1 MFSDTWRF
9 YKFLVLLSVLQ
20 PFFTCPGCSVKE
32 DRDLCPCTLVLEFPD
47 EDAERLQ
54 YGVTVCLRGD
64 SDVEGGFS
72 LCDTLLA
79 VRSASSASDET
90 SFGASNDDADSLY
103 DSCPNVISGKLSFS
117 YPVPKGNLDLSIA
130 YSENGFAGKLNAS
143 GRWIEIEEG
152 RPCPPIWTYCEKVS
166 ARADRVTVPVRLH
179 KNFCRIDI
187 QVRDVDGAEF
197 PFKLRVRGN
206 VNGYGLDGKP
216 ARGDFLCD
224 AERVETEVAGTEPV
238 LEGAESETVSEVAGS
253 GHGYAVTV
261 PRQTDDSL
269 ILEIV
274 AGGGVAKSFA
284 IGNYIASSG
293 YDWTSADLKDI
304 CLEID
309 YARTVILFTIDKWT
323 HSEQFEVV
331 I

>member
-1 MFSDTWRF
+1 MFSETWRF

-32 DRDLCPCTLVLEFPD
+32 DRDLCPCTLVLEFHS

-54 YGVTVCLRGD
+54 DGVTVCMRGYSAD
-64 SDVEGGFS
+64 GFS

-79 VRSASSASDET
+79 GQAASD
-90 SFGASNDDADSLY
+90 GSL
-103 DSCPNVISGKLSFS
+103 DTISDKWS
-117 YPVPKGNLDLSIA
+117 YSYVVPKGDIDLAVA
-130 YSENGFAGKLNAS
+130 YSADGLAGELNSS
-143 GRWIEIEEG
+143 GRWIEIDEG
-152 RPCPPIWTYCEKVS
+152 RPCPSIWTCCEKVS

-187 QVRDVDGAEF
+187 QVRDVDGEEF

-216 ARGDFLCD
+216 ARGAFLCD
-224 AERVETEVAGTEPV
+224 AERSETE
-238 LEGAESETVSEVAGS
+238 SAGS

-261 PRQTDDSL
+261 PRQTDDFL
-269 ILEIV
+269 TLEIV
-274 AGGGVAKSFA
+274 TDDGVAKSFA
-284 IGNYIASSG
+284 IGNYIAASG

-309 YARTVILFTIDKWT
+309 YARTVISFTIDKWT
-323 HSEQFEVV
+323 YSEQFEVV

>member
-1 MFSDTWRF
+1 MFSETWRF

-32 DRDLCPCTLVLEFPD
+32 DRDLCPCTLVLEFPR

-54 YGVTVCLRGD
+54 DGVTVCMRGY
-64 SDVEGGFS
+64 SDDGFS

-79 VRSASSASDET
+79 GQAASDGSPDT
-90 SFGASNDDADSLY
+90 VSDKG
-103 DSCPNVISGKLSFS
+103 S
-117 YPVPKGNLDLSIA
+117 YSYVVPKGDIDLAVA
-130 YSENGFAGKLNAS
+130 YSADGLAGELNSS
-143 GRWIEIEEG
+143 GRWIEIDEG
-152 RPCPPIWTYCEKVS
+152 RPCPSIWTCCEKVS
-166 ARADRVTVPVRLH
+166 ARADRVTVPVRLR

-187 QVRDVDGAEF
+187 QVRDVDGKEF

-216 ARGDFLCD
+216 ARGAFLCD
-224 AERVETEVAGTEPV
+224 AERSETEGSGFGTE
-238 LEGAESETVSEVAGS
+238 SEVPGSGTASENTGS

-274 AGGGVAKSFA
+274 TGDGVALIRARDESRTH
-284 IGNYIASSG
+284 
-293 YDWTSADLKDI
+293 TS
-304 CLEID
+304 
-309 YARTVILFTIDKWT
+309 
-323 HSEQFEVV
+323 
-331 I
+331 

>member
-1 MFSDTWRF
+1 MFSETWRF

-32 DRDLCPCTLVLEFPD
+32 DRDLCPCTLVLEFPR

-54 YGVTVCLRGD
+54 DGVTVCMRGY
-64 SDVEGGFS
+64 SDDGFS

-79 VRSASSASDET
+79 DRAASSGGPDT
-90 SFGASNDDADSLY
+90 
-103 DSCPNVISGKLSFS
+103 VSGKWS
-117 YPVPKGNLDLSIA
+117 YSYVVPKGDIDLAVA
-130 YSENGFAGKLNAS
+130 YSADGLAGELNSS
-143 GRWIEIEEG
+143 GRWIEIDEG
-152 RPCPPIWTYCEKVS
+152 RPCPSIWTCCEKVS

-187 QVRDVDGAEF
+187 QVRDVDGEEF

-216 ARGDFLCD
+216 ARGAFLCD
-224 AERVETEVAGTEPV
+224 AERSETESAGY
-238 LEGAESETVSEVAGS
+238 
-253 GHGYAVTV
+253 GYAVTV

-269 ILEIV
+269 TLEIV
-274 AGGGVAKSFA
+274 TDDGVAKSFA

-309 YARTVILFTIDKWT
+309 YARTVISFTIDKWT

>member
-1 MFSDTWRF
+1 MFSETWRF

-32 DRDLCPCTLVLEFPD
+32 DRDLCPCTLVLEFPS

-54 YGVTVCLRGD
+54 DGVIVCMRGY
-64 SDVEGGFS
+64 SDNDFS

-79 VRSASSASDET
+79 GQTASSGGPD
-90 SFGASNDDADSLY
+90 
-103 DSCPNVISGKLSFS
+103 NVSGKWS
-117 YPVPKGNLDLSIA
+117 YSYVVPKGDVDLAVS
-130 YSENGFAGKLNAS
+130 YSADGLAGKLNSS
-143 GRWIEIEEG
+143 GRWIEIDEG
-152 RPCPPIWTYCEKVS
+152 RPCPSIWTCCEKVS

-187 QVRDVDGAEF
+187 QVRDVDGEEF

-216 ARGDFLCD
+216 ARGAFLCD
-224 AERVETEVAGTEPV
+224 AERSETESSGT
-238 LEGAESETVSEVAGS
+238 ASESTGY
-253 GHGYAVTV
+253 GYAVTV

-269 ILEIV
+269 TLEIV
-274 AGGGVAKSFA
+274 TGDGVAKSFA
-284 IGNYIASSG
+284 IGNYISASG

-309 YARTVILFTIDKWT
+309 YARTVISFTIDKWT

>member
-1 MFSDTWRF
+1 MFSETWRF

-32 DRDLCPCTLVLEFPD
+32 DRDLCPCTLVLEFPR

-54 YGVTVCLRGD
+54 DGVTVCMRGY
-64 SDVEGGFS
+64 SDDGFS
-72 LCDTLLA
+72 LCDILLA
-79 VRSASSASDET
+79 GQPASGGASD
-90 SFGASNDDADSLY
+90 G
-103 DSCPNVISGKLSFS
+103 VS
-117 YPVPKGNLDLSIA
+117 YSYVVPKGDVDLAVA
-130 YSENGFAGKLNAS
+130 YSADGLAGELNSS
-143 GRWIEIEEG
+143 GRWIEIDEG
-152 RPCPPIWTYCEKVS
+152 RPCPSIWTCCEKVS

-187 QVRDVDGAEF
+187 QVRDVDGEEF

-216 ARGDFLCD
+216 ARGAFLCD
-224 AERVETEVAGTEPV
+224 AERSETENTGSGTESD
-238 LEGAESETVSEVAGS
+238 GDDSGTASESTGY

-269 ILEIV
+269 TLEIV
-274 AGGGVAKSFA
+274 TDDGVAKSFA
-284 IGNYIASSG
+284 IGNYIAASG

-309 YARTVILFTIDKWT
+309 YARTVISFTIDKWT

>member
-32 DRDLCPCTLVLEFPD
+32 DRDLCPCTLVLEFPG

-54 YGVTVCLRGD
+54 DGVTVCMRGY
-64 SDVEGGFS
+64 SDGNGFS
-72 LCDTLLA
+72 LCDTI
-79 VRSASSASDET
+79 STGQPASG
-90 SFGASNDDADSLY
+90 GAPDG
-103 DSCPNVISGKLSFS
+103 VS
-117 YPVPKGNLDLSIA
+117 YSYVVPKGDIDLAVA
-130 YSENGFAGKLNAS
+130 YSADGLAGELNSS
-143 GRWIEIEEG
+143 GKWIEIDEG
-152 RPCPPIWTYCEKVS
+152 RPCPSIWTCCEKVS

-187 QVRDVDGAEF
+187 QVRDVDGEEF

-216 ARGDFLCD
+216 ARGAFLCD
-224 AERVETEVAGTEPV
+224 AESAEMEGSGFGTE
-238 LEGAESETVSEVAGS
+238 SEVPGS
-253 GHGYAVTV
+253 GTASESTGSIHGYSVTV

-269 ILEIV
+269 TLEIV
-274 AGGGVAKSFA
+274 TGDDVAKSFA
-284 IGNYIASSG
+284 IGNYIAASG

>member
-1 MFSDTWRF
+1 MFSETWRF

-32 DRDLCPCTLVLEFPD
+32 DRDLCPCTLVLEFPR

-54 YGVTVCLRGD
+54 DGVTVCMRGY
-64 SDVEGGFS
+64 SDDGFS

-79 VRSASSASDET
+79 DRAASSGGPDT
-90 SFGASNDDADSLY
+90 
-103 DSCPNVISGKLSFS
+103 VSGKGAYS
-117 YPVPKGNLDLSIA
+117 YVVPKGDIDLAVA
-130 YSENGFAGKLNAS
+130 YSADGLAGELNSS
-143 GRWIEIEEG
+143 GRWIEIDEG
-152 RPCPPIWTYCEKVS
+152 RPCPSIWTCCEKVS
-166 ARADRVTVPVRLH
+166 ARAYRVTVPVRLH

-187 QVRDVDGAEF
+187 QVRDVDGEEF

-216 ARGDFLCD
+216 ARGAFLCD
-224 AERVETEVAGTEPV
+224 AERSETESAGSGTESD
-238 LEGAESETVSEVAGS
+238 GDDSGTASESTGY

-274 AGGGVAKSFA
+274 TGDGVAKSFA

-309 YARTVILFTIDKWT
+309 YARTVISFTIDKWT

>member
-1 MFSDTWRF
+1 MFSETWRF

-32 DRDLCPCTLVLEFPD
+32 DRDLCPCTLVLEFPS

-54 YGVTVCLRGD
+54 DGVTVCMRGY
-64 SDVEGGFS
+64 SDDGFS

-79 VRSASSASDET
+79 GQTASDGSPDT
-90 SFGASNDDADSLY
+90 
-103 DSCPNVISGKLSFS
+103 ISGKGS
-117 YPVPKGNLDLSIA
+117 YSYVVPKGDLDLAVA
-130 YSENGFAGKLNAS
+130 YSADGLVGELNSS
-143 GRWIEIEEG
+143 GRWIEIDEG
-152 RPCPPIWTYCEKVS
+152 RPCPSIWTCCDKVS

-187 QVRDVDGAEF
+187 QVRDVDGEEF

-216 ARGDFLCD
+216 ARGAFLCD
-224 AERVETEVAGTEPV
+224 AERSETESAGY
-238 LEGAESETVSEVAGS
+238 
-253 GHGYAVTV
+253 GYAVTV

-269 ILEIV
+269 TLEIV
-274 AGGGVAKSFA
+274 TDDGVAKSFA
-284 IGNYIASSG
+284 IGNYIAASG

-309 YARTVILFTIDKWT
+309 YARTVISFTIDKWT

>member
-1 MFSDTWRF
+1 MFSETWRF

-32 DRDLCPCTLVLEFPD
+32 DRDLCPCTLVLEFPS

-54 YGVTVCLRGD
+54 DGVTVCMRGY
-64 SDVEGGFS
+64 SDDGFF

-79 VRSASSASDET
+79 GRAASSGGPDT
-90 SFGASNDDADSLY
+90 
-103 DSCPNVISGKLSFS
+103 VSGKWS
-117 YPVPKGNLDLSIA
+117 YSYVVPKGDIDLAVA
-130 YSENGFAGKLNAS
+130 YSADGLAGELNSS
-143 GRWIEIEEG
+143 GRWIEIDEG
-152 RPCPPIWTYCEKVS
+152 RPCPSIWTCCEKVS

-187 QVRDVDGAEF
+187 QVRDVDGEEF

-216 ARGDFLCD
+216 ARGTFLCD
-224 AERVETEVAGTEPV
+224 AESSETEGSGFGTE
-238 LEGAESETVSEVAGS
+238 SEVPGFGTASESTVS

-269 ILEIV
+269 TLEIV
-274 AGGGVAKSFA
+274 TGNGVAKSFA

>member
-32 DRDLCPCTLVLEFPD
+32 DRDLCPCTLVLEFPG
-47 EDAERLQ
+47 EDAEKLQ
-54 YGVTVCLRGD
+54 EGVTVCMRGY
-64 SDVEGGFS
+64 SDGDGFS

-79 VRSASSASDET
+79 GQLASGGASD
-90 SFGASNDDADSLY
+90 G
-103 DSCPNVISGKLSFS
+103 VS
-117 YPVPKGNLDLSIA
+117 YSYVVPKGDIDLAVA
-130 YSENGFAGKLNAS
+130 YSADGLAGELNSS
-143 GRWIEIEEG
+143 GRWIEIDEG
-152 RPCPPIWTYCEKVS
+152 RPCPSIWTCCEKVS

-187 QVRDVDGAEF
+187 QVRDVDGEEF

-216 ARGDFLCD
+216 ARGAFLCD
-224 AERVETEVAGTEPV
+224 AERAATEGSGFGTESEVP
-238 LEGAESETVSEVAGS
+238 GSGTASESTVSGY
-253 GHGYAVTV
+253 GYAVTV

-274 AGGGVAKSFA
+274 TDDGVAKSFA

-309 YARTVILFTIDKWT
+309 YARTVISFTIDKWT
-323 HSEQFEVV
+323 HSEQFEVM

>member
-1 MFSDTWRF
+1 MFSETWRF

-32 DRDLCPCTLVLEFPD
+32 DRDLCPCTLVLEFPG

-54 YGVTVCLRGD
+54 DGVTVCMRGY
-64 SDVEGGFS
+64 SDGDGLS

-79 VRSASSASDET
+79 GQPASGGASD
-90 SFGASNDDADSLY
+90 G
-103 DSCPNVISGKLSFS
+103 VS
-117 YPVPKGNLDLSIA
+117 YSYVVPKGDIDLAVA
-130 YSENGFAGKLNAS
+130 YSADGLAGELNSS
-143 GRWIEIEEG
+143 GKWIEIDEG
-152 RPCPPIWTYCEKVS
+152 RPCPSIWTCCEKVS

-187 QVRDVDGAEF
+187 QVRDVDGEEF

-216 ARGDFLCD
+216 ARGAFLCD
-224 AERVETEVAGTEPV
+224 AERAETEGSGFGTESEVP
-238 LEGAESETVSEVAGS
+238 GSGTASESTVSGY
-253 GHGYAVTV
+253 GYAVTV

-269 ILEIV
+269 TLEIV
-274 AGGGVAKSFA
+274 TGDGVAKSFA

-309 YARTVILFTIDKWT
+309 YARTVISFTIDKWT

>member
-1 MFSDTWRF
+1 MFSETWRF

-32 DRDLCPCTLVLEFPD
+32 DRDLCPCTLVLEFPG
-47 EDAERLQ
+47 EDAEKLQ
-54 YGVTVCLRGD
+54 EGVTVCMRGY
-64 SDVEGGFS
+64 SDDVFS

-79 VRSASSASDET
+79 GQPASG
-90 SFGASNDDADSLY
+90 GAPDG
-103 DSCPNVISGKLSFS
+103 VS
-117 YPVPKGNLDLSIA
+117 YNYVVPKGDIDLAVA
-130 YSENGFAGKLNAS
+130 YSADGLAGELNSS
-143 GRWIEIEEG
+143 GKWIEIDEG
-152 RPCPPIWTYCEKVS
+152 RPCPSIWTCCEKVS

-187 QVRDVDGAEF
+187 QVRDVDGEEF

-216 ARGDFLCD
+216 ARGAFLCD
-224 AERVETEVAGTEPV
+224 AERSETEGSGTESD
-238 LEGAESETVSEVAGS
+238 GDDSGTASESTGS

-274 AGGGVAKSFA
+274 TDGGVAKSFA
-284 IGNYIASSG
+284 IGNYIAAGG

-309 YARTVILFTIDKWT
+309 YARTVISFTIDKWT

>member
-1 MFSDTWRF
+1 MFSETWRF

-32 DRDLCPCTLVLEFPD
+32 DRDLCPCILVLEFPG
-47 EDAERLQ
+47 EAAERLQ
-54 YGVTVCLRGD
+54 EGVTVCMRGY
-64 SDVEGGFS
+64 SDEEFS

-79 VRSASSASDET
+79 GRAASG
-90 SFGASNDDADSLY
+90 GAPDG
-103 DSCPNVISGKLSFS
+103 VS
-117 YPVPKGNLDLSIA
+117 YSYVVPKGDIDLAVA
-130 YSENGFAGKLNAS
+130 YSADGLAGELNSS
-143 GRWIEIEEG
+143 GKWIEIDEG
-152 RPCPPIWTYCEKVS
+152 RPCPSIWTCCEKVS
-166 ARADRVTVPVRLH
+166 AMADRVTVPVRLH

-187 QVRDVDGAEF
+187 QVRDVDGEEF

-206 VNGYGLDGKP
+206 VNGYDLDGKP

-224 AERVETEVAGTEPV
+224 AERSETESAGSGTESD
-238 LEGAESETVSEVAGS
+238 GAGSGTASESAVS
-253 GHGYAVTV
+253 GHGYSVTV

-274 AGGGVAKSFA
+274 TGDGVAKSFA

>member
-32 DRDLCPCTLVLEFPD
+32 DRDLCPCTLVLEFPG
-47 EDAERLQ
+47 EDAQRLQ
-54 YGVTVCLRGD
+54 EGVTVCMRGY
-64 SDVEGGFS
+64 SDGNGFS
-72 LCDTLLA
+72 LCDTI
-79 VRSASSASDET
+79 STGQPASGGASD
-90 SFGASNDDADSLY
+90 G
-103 DSCPNVISGKLSFS
+103 VS
-117 YPVPKGNLDLSIA
+117 YSYVVPKGDIDLAVA
-130 YSENGFAGKLNAS
+130 YSAVGLAGELNSS
-143 GRWIEIEEG
+143 GKWIEIDEG
-152 RPCPPIWTYCEKVS
+152 RPCPSIWTCCEKVS

-187 QVRDVDGAEF
+187 QVRDVDGEEF

-216 ARGDFLCD
+216 ARGAFLCD
-224 AERVETEVAGTEPV
+224 AESAETEGSGTE
-238 LEGAESETVSEVAGS
+238 SEVPGSGTASESAVS

-274 AGGGVAKSFA
+274 TGDGVAKSFA

>member
-1 MFSDTWRF
+1 MFSETWRF

-32 DRDLCPCTLVLEFPD
+32 DRDLCPCTLVLEFPR

-54 YGVTVCLRGD
+54 NGVTVCMRGY
-64 SDVEGGFS
+64 SDDVFS

-79 VRSASSASDET
+79 GQAASDGSPDT
-90 SFGASNDDADSLY
+90 
-103 DSCPNVISGKLSFS
+103 ISDKGS
-117 YPVPKGNLDLSIA
+117 YSYVVPKGDIDLAVA
-130 YSENGFAGKLNAS
+130 YSADGLAGELNSS
-143 GRWIEIEEG
+143 GRWIEIDEG
-152 RPCPPIWTYCEKVS
+152 RPCPSIWTCCEKVS
-166 ARADRVTVPVRLH
+166 ARADRVTVPVRFH

-187 QVRDVDGAEF
+187 QVRDVAGEEF

-216 ARGDFLCD
+216 ARGAFLCD
-224 AERVETEVAGTEPV
+224 AERSETEGSGTESD
-238 LEGAESETVSEVAGS
+238 GDDSGTASESTGS

-261 PRQTDDSL
+261 PRQTDDSMT
-269 ILEIV
+269 LEIV
-274 AGGGVAKSFA
+274 TDDGVAKSFA

-309 YARTVILFTIDKWT
+309 YARTVISFTIDKWT

>member
-1 MFSDTWRF
+1 MFSETWRF

-32 DRDLCPCTLVLEFPD
+32 DRDLCPCTLVLEFPS

-54 YGVTVCLRGD
+54 DGVTVCMRGY
-64 SDVEGGFS
+64 SDDAFS

-79 VRSASSASDET
+79 GRAASSGGPDTVSDK
-90 SFGASNDDADSLY
+90 
-103 DSCPNVISGKLSFS
+103 CS
-117 YPVPKGNLDLSIA
+117 YSYVVPKGDIDLAVA
-130 YSENGFAGKLNAS
+130 YSADGLAGELNSS
-143 GRWIEIEEG
+143 GRWIEIDEG
-152 RPCPPIWTYCEKVS
+152 RPCPSIWTCCEKVS

-187 QVRDVDGAEF
+187 QVRDVDGEEF

-216 ARGDFLCD
+216 ARGAFLCD
-224 AERVETEVAGTEPV
+224 AERSETESAGY
-238 LEGAESETVSEVAGS
+238 
-253 GHGYAVTV
+253 GYAVTV

-269 ILEIV
+269 TLEIV
-274 AGGGVAKSFA
+274 TDDGVAKSFA
-284 IGNYIASSG
+284 IGNYIAASG

-309 YARTVILFTIDKWT
+309 YARTVISFTIDKWT

>member
-32 DRDLCPCTLVLEFPD
+32 DRDLCPCTLVLEFPG
-47 EDAERLQ
+47 EDAERLHE
-54 YGVTVCLRGD
+54 GVTVCMRGY
-64 SDVEGGFS
+64 SDDGFS

-79 VRSASSASDET
+79 GQPASGRAQD
-90 SFGASNDDADSLY
+90 G
-103 DSCPNVISGKLSFS
+103 VS
-117 YPVPKGNLDLSIA
+117 YSYVVPKVDIDLAVA
-130 YSENGFAGKLNAS
+130 YSADGFAGELNSS
-143 GRWIEIEEG
+143 GKWIEIDEG
-152 RPCPPIWTYCEKVS
+152 RPCPSIWTCCEKVS

-187 QVRDVDGAEF
+187 QVRDVDGEEF

-216 ARGDFLCD
+216 ARGAFLCD
-224 AERVETEVAGTEPV
+224 AERSETEGSGFGTE
-238 LEGAESETVSEVAGS
+238 SEVPGSGTASENTGS

-274 AGGGVAKSFA
+274 TGDGVAKSFA

>member
-1 MFSDTWRF
+1 MFSETWRF

-32 DRDLCPCTLVLEFPD
+32 DRDLCPCALVLEFPN

-54 YGVTVCLRGD
+54 DGVTVCMIGY
-64 SDVEGGFS
+64 SDDGFS
-72 LCDTLLA
+72 LCDTLLTGRA
-79 VRSASSASDET
+79 ASSGGPDT
-90 SFGASNDDADSLY
+90 
-103 DSCPNVISGKLSFS
+103 VSGKWS
-117 YPVPKGNLDLSIA
+117 YSYVVPKGDIDLAVA
-130 YSENGFAGKLNAS
+130 YSADGLAGELNSS
-143 GRWIEIEEG
+143 GIWIEIDEG
-152 RPCPPIWTYCEKVS
+152 RPCPSIWTCCEKVS

-187 QVRDVDGAEF
+187 QVRDVDGEEF

-216 ARGDFLCD
+216 ARGAFLCD
-224 AERVETEVAGTEPV
+224 AERSETEGSGTESDADDSGTA
-238 LEGAESETVSEVAGS
+238 LESTGS

-274 AGGGVAKSFA
+274 TDDGVAKSFA
-284 IGNYIASSG
+284 IGNYIAASG

-309 YARTVILFTIDKWT
+309 YARTVISFTIDKWT

>member
-1 MFSDTWRF
+1 MFSETWRF

-32 DRDLCPCTLVLEFPD
+32 DRDLCPCTLVLEFPR

-54 YGVTVCLRGD
+54 DGVTVCMRGY
-64 SDVEGGFS
+64 SDDGFS

-79 VRSASSASDET
+79 GQLASGGASD
-90 SFGASNDDADSLY
+90 G
-103 DSCPNVISGKLSFS
+103 VS
-117 YPVPKGNLDLSIA
+117 YSYVVPKGDIDLAVA
-130 YSENGFAGKLNAS
+130 YSADGLAGELNSS
-143 GRWIEIEEG
+143 GRWIEIDEG
-152 RPCPPIWTYCEKVS
+152 RPCPSIWTCCEKVS

-187 QVRDVDGAEF
+187 QVRDVDGEEF

-216 ARGDFLCD
+216 ARGTFLCD
-224 AERVETEVAGTEPV
+224 AERSETEGSGFGTE
-238 LEGAESETVSEVAGS
+238 SEVPGSGTASENTGS

-269 ILEIV
+269 TLEIV
-274 AGGGVAKSFA
+274 TGDGVAKSFA

>member
-1 MFSDTWRF
+1 MFSETWRF

-32 DRDLCPCTLVLEFPD
+32 DRDLCPCTLVLEFPR

-54 YGVTVCLRGD
+54 DGVTVCMRGY
-64 SDVEGGFS
+64 SDDVFS

-79 VRSASSASDET
+79 GRAASSGGPDT
-90 SFGASNDDADSLY
+90 
-103 DSCPNVISGKLSFS
+103 VSGKWS
-117 YPVPKGNLDLSIA
+117 YSYVVPKGDVDLAVA
-130 YSENGFAGKLNAS
+130 YSADGLAGELNSS
-143 GRWIEIEEG
+143 GRWIEIDEG
-152 RPCPPIWTYCEKVS
+152 RPCPSIWTCCEKVS

-187 QVRDVDGAEF
+187 QVRDVDGEKF

-216 ARGDFLCD
+216 ARGAFLCD
-224 AERVETEVAGTEPV
+224 AERSETESAGY
-238 LEGAESETVSEVAGS
+238 
-253 GHGYAVTV
+253 GYAVTV

-269 ILEIV
+269 TLEIV
-274 AGGGVAKSFA
+274 TDDGVAKSFA
-284 IGNYIASSG
+284 IGNYIAASG

-309 YARTVILFTIDKWT
+309 YARTVISFTIDKWT

>member
-1 MFSDTWRF
+1 MFSETWRF

-32 DRDLCPCTLVLEFPD
+32 DRDLCPCTLVLEFPR

-54 YGVTVCLRGD
+54 DGVTVCMRGY
-64 SDVEGGFS
+64 SDDVFS

-79 VRSASSASDET
+79 GRAASDGSPDT
-90 SFGASNDDADSLY
+90 
-103 DSCPNVISGKLSFS
+103 ISGKWS
-117 YPVPKGNLDLSIA
+117 YSYVVPKGDIDLAVA
-130 YSENGFAGKLNAS
+130 YSADGLAGELNSS
-143 GRWIEIEEG
+143 GRWIEIDEG
-152 RPCPPIWTYCEKVS
+152 RPCPSIWTCCEKVS

-187 QVRDVDGAEF
+187 QVRDVDGEEF

-216 ARGDFLCD
+216 ARGAFLCD
-224 AERVETEVAGTEPV
+224 AERSETE
-238 LEGAESETVSEVAGS
+238 SAGS
-253 GHGYAVTV
+253 GTASESTGYGHGYAVTV

-269 ILEIV
+269 TLEIV
-274 AGGGVAKSFA
+274 TDDGVAKTFA

-309 YARTVILFTIDKWT
+309 YARTVISFTIDKWT

>member
-1 MFSDTWRF
+1 MFSETWRF

-32 DRDLCPCTLVLEFPD
+32 DRDLCPCTLVLEFPS

-54 YGVTVCLRGD
+54 DGVTVCMRGY
-64 SDVEGGFS
+64 SDDGFS

-79 VRSASSASDET
+79 GQTASDGSPDT
-90 SFGASNDDADSLY
+90 
-103 DSCPNVISGKLSFS
+103 ISGKGS
-117 YPVPKGNLDLSIA
+117 YSYVVPKGDLDLAVA
-130 YSENGFAGKLNAS
+130 YSADGLAGELNSS
-143 GRWIEIEEG
+143 GRWIEIDEG
-152 RPCPPIWTYCEKVS
+152 RPCPSIWTCCDKVS

-187 QVRDVDGAEF
+187 QVRDVDGEEF

-216 ARGDFLCD
+216 ARGAFLCD
-224 AERVETEVAGTEPV
+224 AERSETEST
-238 LEGAESETVSEVAGS
+238 GS

-269 ILEIV
+269 TLEIV
-274 AGGGVAKSFA
+274 TDDGVAKSFA
-284 IGNYIASSG
+284 IGNYIAASG

-309 YARTVILFTIDKWT
+309 YARSVISFTIDKWT

>member
-1 MFSDTWRF
+1 MFSETWRF

-32 DRDLCPCTLVLEFPD
+32 DRDLCPCTLVLEFPR

-54 YGVTVCLRGD
+54 DGVTVCMRGY
-64 SDVEGGFS
+64 SDDVFS
-72 LCDTLLA
+72 LCDTLLTGQA
-79 VRSASSASDET
+79 ASSGGPDT
-90 SFGASNDDADSLY
+90 
-103 DSCPNVISGKLSFS
+103 VSGKWS
-117 YPVPKGNLDLSIA
+117 YSYVVPKGDIDLAVA
-130 YSENGFAGKLNAS
+130 YSADGLAGELNSS
-143 GRWIEIEEG
+143 GRWIEIDEG
-152 RPCPPIWTYCEKVS
+152 RPCPSIWTCCEKVS
-166 ARADRVTVPVRLH
+166 ARADRVTVPARLH

-187 QVRDVDGAEF
+187 QVRDVDGEEF

-206 VNGYGLDGKP
+206 VNGYGLDGRP
-216 ARGDFLCD
+216 ARGAFLCD
-224 AERVETEVAGTEPV
+224 AERSETE
-238 LEGAESETVSEVAGS
+238 SAGS

-274 AGGGVAKSFA
+274 TGDGVAKSFA

-309 YARTVILFTIDKWT
+309 YARTVISFTIDKWT

>member
-1 MFSDTWRF
+1 MFSETWRF

-32 DRDLCPCTLVLEFPD
+32 DRDLCPCTLVLEFHR

-54 YGVTVCLRGD
+54 DGVTVCMRGY
-64 SDVEGGFS
+64 SDDVFS

-79 VRSASSASDET
+79 GRAASSG
-90 SFGASNDDADSLY
+90 GADT
-103 DSCPNVISGKLSFS
+103 VSGKWS
-117 YPVPKGNLDLSIA
+117 YSYVVPKGDVDLAVA
-130 YSENGFAGKLNAS
+130 YSADGLAGELNSS
-143 GRWIEIEEG
+143 GIWIEIDER
-152 RPCPPIWTYCEKVS
+152 RPCPSIWTCCEKVS
-166 ARADRVTVPVRLH
+166 ARTDRVTVPVRLH

-187 QVRDVDGAEF
+187 QVRDVDGEEF

-216 ARGDFLCD
+216 ARGAFLCD
-224 AERVETEVAGTEPV
+224 AERSETE
-238 LEGAESETVSEVAGS
+238 SAGS
-253 GHGYAVTV
+253 GTESDGDDSGTASESTEYGYAVTV

-269 ILEIV
+269 TLEIV
-274 AGGGVAKSFA
+274 TDDGVAKSFA
-284 IGNYIASSG
+284 IGNYIAASG

-309 YARTVILFTIDKWT
+309 YARTVISFTIDKWT

>member
-1 MFSDTWRF
+1 MFSETWRF

-32 DRDLCPCTLVLEFPD
+32 DRDLCPCTLVLEFPR

-54 YGVTVCLRGD
+54 DGVTVCMRGY
-64 SDVEGGFS
+64 SDDGFS

-79 VRSASSASDET
+79 GQAASDGSPDT
-90 SFGASNDDADSLY
+90 
-103 DSCPNVISGKLSFS
+103 ISDKGS
-117 YPVPKGNLDLSIA
+117 YSYVVPKGDIDLAVA
-130 YSENGFAGKLNAS
+130 YSADGLAGKLNSS
-143 GRWIEIEEG
+143 GRWIEIDEG
-152 RPCPPIWTYCEKVS
+152 RPCPSIWTCCEKVS

-187 QVRDVDGAEF
+187 QVRDVDGEEF

-216 ARGDFLCD
+216 ARGAFLCD
-224 AERVETEVAGTEPV
+224 AERSETEGSGTESD
-238 LEGAESETVSEVAGS
+238 GDDSGTASESTGS
-253 GHGYAVTV
+253 RYGYAVTV

-269 ILEIV
+269 TLEIV
-274 AGGGVAKSFA
+274 TDDGVAKSFA
-284 IGNYIASSG
+284 IGNYIAASG
-293 YDWTSADLKDI
+293 YDWTSADLNDI

-309 YARTVILFTIDKWT
+309 YARTVISFTIDKWT

>member
-1 MFSDTWRF
+1 MFSETWRF

-32 DRDLCPCTLVLEFPD
+32 DRDLCPCTLVLEFPR

-54 YGVTVCLRGD
+54 DGVTVCMRGY
-64 SDVEGGFS
+64 SDDGFS

-79 VRSASSASDET
+79 GQAASDGSPDT
-90 SFGASNDDADSLY
+90 
-103 DSCPNVISGKLSFS
+103 ISDKWS
-117 YPVPKGNLDLSIA
+117 YSYVVPKGDIDLAVA
-130 YSENGFAGKLNAS
+130 YSADGLAGELNSS
-143 GRWIEIEEG
+143 GRWIEIDEG
-152 RPCPPIWTYCEKVS
+152 RPCPSIWTCCEKVS

-216 ARGDFLCD
+216 ARGAFLCD
-224 AERVETEVAGTEPV
+224 AERSETEGSGT
-238 LEGAESETVSEVAGS
+238 ASESTGY

-269 ILEIV
+269 TLEIV
-274 AGGGVAKSFA
+274 TGDGVAKSFA

-309 YARTVILFTIDKWT
+309 YARTVISFTIDKWT

>member
-32 DRDLCPCTLVLEFPD
+32 DRDLCPCTLVLEFPG
-47 EDAERLQ
+47 EDAERLHE
-54 YGVTVCLRGD
+54 GVTVCMRGY
-64 SDVEGGFS
+64 SDDGFS

-79 VRSASSASDET
+79 GQPASG
-90 SFGASNDDADSLY
+90 GAQDG
-103 DSCPNVISGKLSFS
+103 VS
-117 YPVPKGNLDLSIA
+117 YSYVVPKGDIDLAVA
-130 YSENGFAGKLNAS
+130 YSADGLAGELSSS
-143 GRWIEIEEG
+143 GKWIEIDEG
-152 RPCPPIWTYCEKVS
+152 RPCPSIWTCCEKVS

-187 QVRDVDGAEF
+187 QVRDVDGEDF

-216 ARGDFLCD
+216 ARGAFLCD
-224 AERVETEVAGTEPV
+224 AERAETEGSGSGTE
-238 LEGAESETVSEVAGS
+238 SEVPGSGTASENTGS

-269 ILEIV
+269 ILEI
-274 AGGGVAKSFA
+274 ATGDGVAKSFA

-293 YDWTSADLKDI
+293 YDWASADLKDI

-309 YARTVILFTIDKWT
+309 YARTVISFTINKWT

>member
-1 MFSDTWRF
+1 MFSETWRF

-32 DRDLCPCTLVLEFPD
+32 DRDLCPCTLVLEFPR

-54 YGVTVCLRGD
+54 DGVTVCMRGY
-64 SDVEGGFS
+64 SDDGFY

-79 VRSASSASDET
+79 GQAASDGSPDT
-90 SFGASNDDADSLY
+90 
-103 DSCPNVISGKLSFS
+103 ISDKGS
-117 YPVPKGNLDLSIA
+117 YSYVVPKGDIDLAVA
-130 YSENGFAGKLNAS
+130 YSADGLAGELNSS
-143 GRWIEIEEG
+143 GRWIEIDEG
-152 RPCPPIWTYCEKVS
+152 RPCPSIWTCCEKVS

-187 QVRDVDGAEF
+187 QVRDVDGEEF

-206 VNGYGLDGKP
+206 VNGYCLDGKP
-216 ARGDFLCD
+216 ARGAFLCD
-224 AERVETEVAGTEPV
+224 AERSETESAGSGTESD
-238 LEGAESETVSEVAGS
+238 GDDSGTASESTGS

-261 PRQTDDSL
+261 PRQTDDSM

-274 AGGGVAKSFA
+274 TDDGVAKSFA
-284 IGNYIASSG
+284 IGNYIAASG

-309 YARTVILFTIDKWT
+309 YARTVISFTIDKWT

>member
-1 MFSDTWRF
+1 MFSETWRF

-32 DRDLCPCTLVLEFPD
+32 DRDLCPCTLVLEFPR

-54 YGVTVCLRGD
+54 NGVTVCMRGC
-64 SDVEGGFS
+64 SDDGFS
-72 LCDTLLA
+72 LCDTLLVGQA
-79 VRSASSASDET
+79 ASSGGPDT
-90 SFGASNDDADSLY
+90 
-103 DSCPNVISGKLSFS
+103 VSGKWS
-117 YPVPKGNLDLSIA
+117 YSYVVPKGDIDLAVA
-130 YSENGFAGKLNAS
+130 YSADGLAGELNSS
-143 GRWIEIEEG
+143 GRWIEIDEG
-152 RPCPPIWTYCEKVS
+152 RPCPSIWTCCEKVS
-166 ARADRVTVPVRLH
+166 ARADRVTVSVRLH

-187 QVRDVDGAEF
+187 QVRDVDGEEF

-216 ARGDFLCD
+216 ARGAFLCD
-224 AERVETEVAGTEPV
+224 AERSETE
-238 LEGAESETVSEVAGS
+238 SAGS
-253 GHGYAVTV
+253 GTESDGDDSGTASESTGSGYGYAVTV
-261 PRQTDDSL
+261 PRQTDDSMT
-269 ILEIV
+269 LEIV
-274 AGGGVAKSFA
+274 TDDGVAKSFA
-284 IGNYIASSG
+284 IGNYIAASG

-309 YARTVILFTIDKWT
+309 YARTVISFTIDKWT

>member
-1 MFSDTWRF
+1 MFSETWRF

-32 DRDLCPCTLVLEFPD
+32 DRDLCPCTLVLEFPS

-54 YGVTVCLRGD
+54 DGVTVCMRGYPD
-64 SDVEGGFS
+64 DVFF

-79 VRSASSASDET
+79 GRAASSGGPDT
-90 SFGASNDDADSLY
+90 
-103 DSCPNVISGKLSFS
+103 VSGKWS
-117 YPVPKGNLDLSIA
+117 YSYVVPKGDIDLAVA
-130 YSENGFAGKLNAS
+130 YSADGLAGELNSS
-143 GRWIEIEEG
+143 GIWIEIDEG
-152 RPCPPIWTYCEKVS
+152 RPCPSIWTCCEKVS

-187 QVRDVDGAEF
+187 QVRDVDGEEF

-216 ARGDFLCD
+216 ARGVFLCD
-224 AERVETEVAGTEPV
+224 AERSETEGSGTESD
-238 LEGAESETVSEVAGS
+238 GDDSGTASESTGS

-269 ILEIV
+269 TLEIV
-274 AGGGVAKSFA
+274 TDDGVAKSFA

-309 YARTVILFTIDKWT
+309 YARTVISFTIDKWT

>member
-1 MFSDTWRF
+1 MFSETWRF

-32 DRDLCPCTLVLEFPD
+32 DRDLCPCTLVLEFPR

-54 YGVTVCLRGD
+54 DGVTVCMRGC
-64 SDVEGGFS
+64 SDDVFS

-79 VRSASSASDET
+79 GRAASSGGPDTVSD
-90 SFGASNDDADSLY
+90 
-103 DSCPNVISGKLSFS
+103 KWS
-117 YPVPKGNLDLSIA
+117 YSYVVPKGDVDLAVA
-130 YSENGFAGKLNAS
+130 YSADGLAGELNSS
-143 GRWIEIEEG
+143 GRWIEIDEG
-152 RPCPPIWTYCEKVS
+152 RPCPSIWTCCEKVS

-187 QVRDVDGAEF
+187 QVRDVDGEEF

-216 ARGDFLCD
+216 ARGAFLCD
-224 AERVETEVAGTEPV
+224 AERSETESAGSGTESD
-238 LEGAESETVSEVAGS
+238 GDDSGTASESTGY

-269 ILEIV
+269 TLEIV
-274 AGGGVAKSFA
+274 TGDGVAKSFA
-284 IGNYIASSG
+284 IGNYIAASG

-309 YARTVILFTIDKWT
+309 YARTVISFTIDKWT

>member
-32 DRDLCPCTLVLEFPD
+32 DRDLCPCTLVLEFAC

-54 YGVTVCLRGD
+54 DGVTVCMRGY
-64 SDVEGGFS
+64 SDDAFS
-72 LCDTLLA
+72 LCDTLPDGRA
-79 VRSASSASDET
+79 A
-90 SFGASNDDADSLY
+90 SFGGPDT
-103 DSCPNVISGKLSFS
+103 ISDKWS
-117 YPVPKGNLDLSIA
+117 YSYVVPKGDIDLAVA
-130 YSENGFAGKLNAS
+130 YSADGLAGELNSS
-143 GRWIEIEEG
+143 GRWIEIDEG
-152 RPCPPIWTYCEKVS
+152 RPCPSIWTCCEKVS

-187 QVRDVDGAEF
+187 QVRDVDGEEF

-216 ARGDFLCD
+216 ALGAFLCD
-224 AERVETEVAGTEPV
+224 AERSETKSSGTESD
-238 LEGAESETVSEVAGS
+238 GYDSGTASESTGY

-269 ILEIV
+269 TLEIV
-274 AGGGVAKSFA
+274 TDDGVAKSFA

>member
-1 MFSDTWRF
+1 MFSETWRF

-32 DRDLCPCTLVLEFPD
+32 DRDLCPCTLVLEFPR

-54 YGVTVCLRGD
+54 DGVTVCMRGY
-64 SDVEGGFS
+64 SDDVFS

-79 VRSASSASDET
+79 DRSASSGGPDTVSDK
-90 SFGASNDDADSLY
+90 G
-103 DSCPNVISGKLSFS
+103 S
-117 YPVPKGNLDLSIA
+117 YSYVVPKGDIDLAVA
-130 YSENGFAGKLNAS
+130 YSADGLAGELNSS
-143 GRWIEIEEG
+143 GRWIEIDEG
-152 RPCPPIWTYCEKVS
+152 RPCPSIWTCCEMVS

-187 QVRDVDGAEF
+187 QVRDVDGEEF

-216 ARGDFLCD
+216 ARGAFLCD
-224 AERVETEVAGTEPV
+224 AERSETESAGY
-238 LEGAESETVSEVAGS
+238 
-253 GHGYAVTV
+253 GYAVTV

-269 ILEIV
+269 TLEIV
-274 AGGGVAKSFA
+274 TGDGVAKSFA
-284 IGNYIASSG
+284 IGNYIAASG

-309 YARTVILFTIDKWT
+309 YARTVISFTIDKWT

>member
-1 MFSDTWRF
+1 MFSETWRF

-32 DRDLCPCTLVLEFPD
+32 DRDLCPCTLVLEFPR

-54 YGVTVCLRGD
+54 DGVTVCMRGY
-64 SDVEGGFS
+64 SDDLFS

-79 VRSASSASDET
+79 GQAASDGSPDT
-90 SFGASNDDADSLY
+90 
-103 DSCPNVISGKLSFS
+103 ISDKWS
-117 YPVPKGNLDLSIA
+117 YSYVVPKGDIDLAVA
-130 YSENGFAGKLNAS
+130 YSADGLAGELNSS
-143 GRWIEIEEG
+143 GRWIEIDEG
-152 RPCPPIWTYCEKVS
+152 RPCPSIWTCCEKVS

-187 QVRDVDGAEF
+187 QVTDVDGEEF

-216 ARGDFLCD
+216 ARGAFLCD
-224 AERVETEVAGTEPV
+224 AERSETE
-238 LEGAESETVSEVAGS
+238 SAGS
-253 GHGYAVTV
+253 GHGYAVTL

-269 ILEIV
+269 TLEIV
-274 AGGGVAKSFA
+274 TGDGVAKSFA
-284 IGNYIASSG
+284 IGNYIAASG

-309 YARTVILFTIDKWT
+309 YARTVISFTIDKWT

>member
-1 MFSDTWRF
+1 MFSETWRF

-32 DRDLCPCTLVLEFPD
+32 DRDLCPCTLVLEFPG
-47 EDAERLQ
+47 EDAEKLQ
-54 YGVTVCLRGD
+54 EGVTVCMRGY
-64 SDVEGGFS
+64 SDGDGFS

-79 VRSASSASDET
+79 GQLASGGASD
-90 SFGASNDDADSLY
+90 G
-103 DSCPNVISGKLSFS
+103 VS
-117 YPVPKGNLDLSIA
+117 YSYVVPKGDIDLAVA
-130 YSENGFAGKLNAS
+130 YSADGLAGELNSS
-143 GRWIEIEEG
+143 GKWIEIDEG
-152 RPCPPIWTYCEKVS
+152 RPCPSIWTCCEKVS
-166 ARADRVTVPVRLH
+166 ARADRVTVPVKLH

-187 QVRDVDGAEF
+187 QVRDVDGEEF

-216 ARGDFLCD
+216 ARGAFLCD
-224 AERVETEVAGTEPV
+224 AERSETEGSGSGT
-238 LEGAESETVSEVAGS
+238 ASESTVS

-269 ILEIV
+269 TLEIV
-274 AGGGVAKSFA
+274 TDDSVAKSFA
-284 IGNYIASSG
+284 IGNYIAASG

-309 YARTVILFTIDKWT
+309 YARTVISFTIDKWT
-323 HSEQFEVV
+323 YSEQFEVV

>member
-1 MFSDTWRF
+1 MFSETWRF

-32 DRDLCPCTLVLEFPD
+32 DRDLCPCALVLEFPR

-54 YGVTVCLRGD
+54 DGVTVCMRGY
-64 SDVEGGFS
+64 SDDGFS

-79 VRSASSASDET
+79 GRAASSGGPDT
-90 SFGASNDDADSLY
+90 
-103 DSCPNVISGKLSFS
+103 VSGKWS
-117 YPVPKGNLDLSIA
+117 YSYVVPKGDIDLAVA
-130 YSENGFAGKLNAS
+130 YSADGLAGELNSS
-143 GRWIEIEEG
+143 GRWIEIDEG
-152 RPCPPIWTYCEKVS
+152 RPCPSIWTCCEKVS

-187 QVRDVDGAEF
+187 QVRDVDGEEF

-216 ARGDFLCD
+216 ARGAFLCD
-224 AERVETEVAGTEPV
+224 AERSETESSGT
-238 LEGAESETVSEVAGS
+238 ASESTGY
-253 GHGYAVTV
+253 GYAVTV

-269 ILEIV
+269 TLEIV
-274 AGGGVAKSFA
+274 TGDGVAKSFA
-284 IGNYIASSG
+284 IGNYISASG

-309 YARTVILFTIDKWT
+309 YARTVISFTIDKWT